1 MRLRLL
7 VGLDQD
13 AVRRELAR
21 LPEVGAAGR
30 FLLAA
35 RGDALELRRR
45 VDRRRDEGYE
55 LLRQQVVVHLH
66 PWRRPGVTEV
76 RARVARRVN
85 APGVS
90 LLLADV
96 VGFAGAHTLVG
107 LLELRATLRARRR
120 ERAELLNVV
129 SRALS
134 RHAVSERELDPY
146 RAR

>member
-76 RARVARRVN
+76 RARVD
-85 APGVS
+85 S
-90 LLLADV
+90 IWSQL
-96 VGFAGAHTLVG
+96 G
-107 LLELRATLRARRR
+107 L
-120 ERAELLNVV
+120 
-129 SRALS
+129 
-134 RHAVSERELDPY
+134 
-146 RAR
+146 